1 MKKVFLTFISTLKL
15 DAYSNNEIVEF
26 FSFGARSKYIKP
38 DNLVS
43 VSIGMEVYEQLIFK
57 LYGIKILDTKEKMIP
72 RSGIYGNIKNLNY
85 SLNLRKTLPGV
96 LNVEV
101 SCFWRNLM
109 GPNLKSTQIETG
121 KEICVRFFYEKDSLV
136 IIQEVENDFESNNLF
151 NFVKIAQEIMSWLTR
166 ELTSEK
172 NGEKLL
178 SNNRTIWLYN
188 LSRAPPI

>member
-1 MKKVFLTFISTLKL
+1 
-15 DAYSNNEIVEF
+15 
-26 FSFGARSKYIKP
+26 
-38 DNLVS
+38 
-43 VSIGMEVYEQLIFK
+43 
-57 LYGIKILDTKEKMIP
+57 MIP
-72 RSGIYGNIKNLNY
+72 RSGIYGNIKNLIY

-109 GPNLKSTQIETG
+109 GQNLKSTQIETG